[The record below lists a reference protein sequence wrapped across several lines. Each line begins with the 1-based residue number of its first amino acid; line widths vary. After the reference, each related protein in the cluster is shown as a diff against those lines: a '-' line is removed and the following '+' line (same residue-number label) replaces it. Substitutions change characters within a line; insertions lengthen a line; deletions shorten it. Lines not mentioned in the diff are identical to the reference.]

1 MGRDLKKT
9 MIIDNSSASFMFHPE
24 YAIECITWFDDTND
38 TELKELSEFLVGM
51 ANVDDVREPLKQWKA
66 TH

>member
-9 MIIDNSSASFMFHPE
+9 MIIDNSAASFMFHPD
-24 YAIECITWFDDTND
+24 YAIECISWFDDKDD
-38 TELKELSEFLVGM
+38 TELTELAEFLISM
-51 ANVDDVREPLKQWKA
+51 AKVDDVREPIKQWKA